1 MKLSAQ
7 YTKVN
12 FIITISVLA
21 LAGLVYYGT
30 ISYIANSELDR
41 NLVEEIDEVHE
52 YIVDFHKLPKPTDF
66 DEDQTSFTPT
76 HETSIKQVFFN
87 TAYHNPRSPKIEAG
101 RAVVSLLNFNGVNYK
116 MVIVVSKEGTENLIQ
131 VILLITLA
139 LTAIL
144 LVILAIAN
152 RFVLN
157 GLWKPFYQILANLR
171 EYNVAED
178 HTPAVTNIK
187 VDEFNELND
196 AVVTMSSR
204 VKNDYQN
211 LKTFTENA
219 SHEMMTPIAV
229 ITSKLDTL
237 IQDESLRQDQY
248 VQINDMY
255 LAASR
260 LSKLNQS
267 LLLLVKIENDLLRDV
282 ELINLQ
288 GVIAERAQQF
298 SELLLSKNISL
309 VQRLNDVEVSVSKY
323 LIEILIN
330 NLFTNAIRHNVP
342 FGMIR
347 IELKNNKLLF
357 QNTGVD
363 KTPLNPGEIFERF
376 QKGKT
381 SEGTGLGLTIARNI
395 CKQYGWRL
403 TYYFEDPLH
412 TFQIEF

>member
-52 YIVDFHKLPKPTDF
+52 YIDDFHKLPKPADF

-76 HETSIKQVFFN
+76 SETVIKQVFFN
-87 TAYHNPRSPKIEAG
+87 TAYHNPRNSKIEVG
-101 RAVVSLLNFNGVNYK
+101 RAVVSLLKFNGINYK

-144 LVILAIAN
+144 LIILAIAN

-171 EYNVAED
+171 GYNVAED
-178 HTPAVTNIK
+178 HTPTVANIK

-211 LKTFTENA
+211 LKAFTENA

-248 VQINDMY
+248 GQINDMY
-255 LAASR
+255 SAASR

-282 ELINLQ
+282 EPINLQ
-288 GVIAERAQQF
+288 DVITERAQQF
-298 SELLLSKNISL
+298 NELLLSKNISL

-330 NLFTNAIRHNVP
+330 NLFTNAIRHNIP

-347 IELKNNKLLF
+347 IELKKNKLLF
-357 QNTGVD
+357 QNTGID

-381 SEGTGLGLTIARNI
+381 SEGTGLGLTIAHNI

-403 TYYFEDPLH
+403 NYYFEDPLH
-412 TFQIEF
+412 TFHIDF